1 MSNFD
6 RKRMDLLLKRDLAAF
21 IRRVVETIAPAEVY
35 QHNWH
40 IEAMAWHLQLCVV
53 GGITRLIITVPP
65 RYLKSTCASIAFT
78 AWILGH
84 DPSARIICISYSAD
98 LAARHARDTRRVMES
113 DFYQRIFP
121 GTRLSREKNAEMEF
135 MTTAQGYR
143 YSTSIGGTLTGRGAN
158 YIIIDDSLKADEAMS
173 DVHRTG
179 VNESYRRTIYSRLD
193 DKCKDRIII
202 VQQRLHEDD
211 LVGHV
216 LQKEKWTH
224 LNLPAIA
231 EIEQEIPIGR
241 GKVHRRAIGDVLH
254 PARESRET
262 LAEIKIALGSY
273 DFSAQYQQS
282 PAPREG
288 AIIQREWFRVY
299 DEIPERRK
307 GDRIHQ
313 SWDTA
318 LTDGI
323 SSDYSVCITFLV
335 RGSDIYILDVLR
347 EKLNYPDLRRRI
359 YQNWLKWGASEPPI
373 IEDRG
378 SGTSLIQ
385 ELRGDEFA
393 GFPKAIAFKPEGDKL
408 SRMHAQSTKIEGG
421 HVHVPRHADWLDD
434 FLIEITNFPR
444 GRHDDQ
450 VDALSQFLC
459 WFFRPRYRTIVR
471 ELNI

>member
-1 MSNFD
+1 
-6 RKRMDLLLKRDLAAF
+6 
-21 IRRVVETIAPAEVY
+21 
-35 QHNWH
+35 
-40 IEAMAWHLQLCVV
+40 
-53 GGITRLIITVPP
+53 
-65 RYLKSTCASIAFT
+65 
-78 AWILGH
+78 
-84 DPSARIICISYSAD
+84 
-98 LAARHARDTRRVMES
+98 
-113 DFYQRIFP
+113 
-121 GTRLSREKNAEMEF
+121 
-135 MTTAQGYR
+135 
-143 YSTSIGGTLTGRGAN
+143 
-158 YIIIDDSLKADEAMS
+158 LKADEAMS
-173 DVHRTG
+173 DVHRTS
-179 VNESYRRTIYSRLD
+179 VNESYSRTIFSRLD
-193 DKCKDRIII
+193 DKRKDRIII

-211 LVGHV
+211 LIGHV

-231 EIEQEIPIGR
+231 EIEQEIPIARGR
-241 GKVHRRAIGDVLH
+241 VHRRTVGDVLH

-288 AIIQREWFRVY
+288 AIIQREWFPVY
-299 DEIPERRK
+299 DEIPERRR
-307 GDRIHQ
+307 GDRIFQ

-335 RGSDIYILDVLR
+335 RNVDYFILNVLR

-359 YQNWLKWGASEPPI
+359 YQHWLQWGATEPPI

-385 ELRGDEFA
+385 ELRGDQFA
-393 GFPKAIAFKPEGDKL
+393 GFPKAIASKPEGDKL
-408 SRMHAQSTKIEGG
+408 SRMHAQSAKIEAG

-434 FLIEITNFPR
+434 FFIEVTQFPR

-459 WFFRPRYRTIVR
+459 WISRPRYRTIIR
-471 ELNI
+471 QLNI